1 MGNEPSYQK
10 TGYFLQYEVARI
22 NQLIVLL
29 GEILPH
35 VHGINLKQLKHT
47 LRKEQCDNAF
57 FVTSSTNNVKKVT
70 CFGPAKGSK
79 FLGRG

>member
-1 MGNEPSYQK
+1 MGNESSYQK
-10 TGYFLQYEVARI
+10 PGYFLQYEVARI

-70 CFGPAKGSK
+70 CFGPAKG
-79 FLGRG
+79 